1 MISKTFLFYFW
12 TELRFLGNH
21 SGDGENKSARKTW
34 PRTAAISPGIALLR
48 PAAGIKPPASL
59 QIAVNIELPALLKQI
74 IHPGLLF
81 ITYYNIQEF
90 HLGAM
95 KSLPVKN

>member
-1 MISKTFLFYFW
+1 MA
-12 TELRFLGNH
+12 
-21 SGDGENKSARKTW
+21 ENSRYL
-34 PRTAAISPGIALLR
+34 PGHC
-48 PAAGIKPPASL
+48 PAQTSCWDKASS
-59 QIAVNIELPALLKQI
+59 IPTSAVNIELPALLKQI